1 MISMN
6 DHDDKLTQLVEWG
19 IRCKASDI
27 LIEEGLNR
35 TIQCLKF
42 KNRLNYDFSFNLT
55 TFIDFIIHKSHLSMS
70 HDVAQSQWME
80 VWTANGFI
88 NIRVSYLR
96 TVNHRFITLRL
107 IQDHVIELGNI
118 LNPYHKDLEDRI
130 KKISNG
136 LVCFIGLAGSGKSTT
151 LRAFLN
157 CIRDR
162 RIISIEHP
170 IEYHLSF
177 MMQIE
182 QQQHNIETM
191 VYHALRHHPHVLV
204 IEEVRNAHE
213 LKVAYEASLSGH
225 LVCITFHAF
234 DINSAKQRMMSMLND
249 FQTDVINAW
258 FIQSRK
264 ETMNEFHYEATF
276 IENEKSSTICATT

>member
-1 MISMN
+1 MN
-6 DHDDKLTQLVEWG
+6 EHDEKLTQLIEWG
-19 IRCKASDI
+19 IEFKASDI

-35 TIQCLKF
+35 CIQGLKY
-42 KNRLNYDFSFNLT
+42 KNRFNYDFSFNLT
-55 TFIDFIIHKSHLSMS
+55 SFIDFITHKAHLSMS

-80 VWTANGFI
+80 VWTTHGFI
-88 NIRVSYLR
+88 NVRVSYLR

-107 IQDHVIELGNI
+107 IQSHVIEISNI
-118 LNPYHKDLEDRI
+118 LKPYHQYIEVKLNGI
-130 KKISNG
+130 NNG

-151 LRAFLN
+151 LRAFLHF
-157 CIRDR
+157 IRDR

-182 QQQHNIETM
+182 QHQHDIETM

-213 LKVAYEASLSGH
+213 LKVAYEAALSGH
-225 LVCITFHAF
+225 LVCITFHAY
-234 DINSAKQRMMSMLND
+234 DIESAKLRMTSMLSD
-249 FQTDVINAW
+249 FQSDVIKAW
-258 FIQSRK
+258 FVQKRK
-264 ETMNEFHYEATF
+264 VTNDEFHYEANF
-276 IENEKSSTICATT
+276 IENEKGSDIGSTT

>member
-1 MISMN
+1 MN
-6 DHDDKLTQLVEWG
+6 EYDEKLTQLIQWG
-19 IRCKASDI
+19 LLHKSSDI

-35 TIQCLKF
+35 KIQGLMYKKRF
-42 KNRLNYDFSFNLT
+42 NYDFSFNLT
-55 TFIDFIIHKSHLSMS
+55 SFIDFIIHKAQLSMN

-80 VWTANGFI
+80 VWTNNGFI
-88 NIRVSYLR
+88 NVRVSYLR

-107 IQDHVIELGNI
+107 IQNHVIEIDKI
-118 LNPYHKDLEDRI
+118 LSPYDDDLKI
-130 KKISNG
+130 KLRKINHG

-151 LRAFLN
+151 LRAFLHL
-157 CIRDR
+157 IRDR

-182 QQQHNIETM
+182 QHHHDIETM
-191 VYHALRHHPHVLV
+191 VYHALRHHPHVIV

-225 LVCITFHAF
+225 LVCITFHAA
-234 DINSAKQRMMSMLND
+234 DIYSAKQRMRSMIHD
-249 FQTDVINAW
+249 FQDDIVNAW
-258 FIQSRK
+258 FVQKRK
-264 ETMNEFHYEATF
+264 ESMDEFHYEATF
-276 IENEKSSTICATT
+276 FENKKTSAIDSAT

>member
-1 MISMN
+1 MN
-6 DHDDKLTQLVEWG
+6 EHDEKLTQLIQWG
-19 IRCKASDI
+19 LMHKSSDI

-35 TIQCLKF
+35 SIQGLKYKKRF
-42 KNRLNYDFSFNLT
+42 NYDFSFNLT
-55 TFIDFIIHKSHLSMS
+55 SFIDFIIHKAQLSMN

-80 VWTANGFI
+80 VWTNNGFI

-107 IQDHVIELGNI
+107 IQNHVIEIDKI
-118 LNPYHKDLEDRI
+118 LSHYQDDLKVKLR
-130 KKISNG
+130 KIDHG

-151 LRAFLN
+151 LRAFLHL
-157 CIRDR
+157 IRDK

-182 QQQHNIETM
+182 QHHHDIETM
-191 VYHALRHHPHVLV
+191 VYHALRHHPHVIV

-225 LVCITFHAF
+225 LVCITFHAA
-234 DINSAKQRMMSMLND
+234 DINSAKQRMRSMIHD
-249 FQTDVINAW
+249 FQSNVVNAW
-258 FIQSRK
+258 FVQRRK
-264 ETMNEFHYEATF
+264 EKMDEFHYEATF
-276 IENEKSSTICATT
+276 FENEKT

>member
-1 MISMN
+1 MN
-6 DHDDKLTQLVEWG
+6 EHDEKLTQLIEWG
-19 IRCKASDI
+19 IEFNASDI

-35 TIQCLKF
+35 CIQGLKYKTRF
-42 KNRLNYDFSFNLT
+42 NYDFSFNLT
-55 TFIDFIIHKSHLSMS
+55 SFIDFITHKAHLSMS

-80 VWTANGFI
+80 VWTTHGFI
-88 NIRVSYLR
+88 NVRVSYLR

-107 IQDHVIELGNI
+107 IQNHVIEINKV
-118 LNPYHKDLEDRI
+118 LNPYHQDLEVKLNNI
-130 KKISNG
+130 NNG

-151 LRAFLN
+151 LRAFLHF
-157 CIRDR
+157 IRDR

-182 QQQHNIETM
+182 QHQHDIETM

-204 IEEVRNAHE
+204 IEEVRNTHE

-225 LVCITFHAF
+225 LVCITFHAA
-234 DINSAKQRMMSMLND
+234 DIESAKQRMTSMLND
-249 FQTDVINAW
+249 FQSDVIKAW
-258 FIQSRK
+258 FVQKRK
-264 ETMNEFHYEATF
+264 ETNNEFLYEATF
-276 IENEKSSTICATT
+276 IENEKSTTIISTT

>member
-1 MISMN
+1 MN
-6 DHDDKLTQLVEWG
+6 EHDEKLTQLIEWG
-19 IRCKASDI
+19 LEHKMSDI

-35 TIQCLKF
+35 TIQGLQY
-42 KNRLNYDFSFNLT
+42 KNRKTYDFNFNIT
-55 TFIDFIIHKSHLSMS
+55 TLIDFIIHKAQLSMS

-80 VWTANGFI
+80 VWTQNGFI
-88 NIRVSYLR
+88 NIRASYLR
-96 TVNHRFITLRL
+96 TINHRFITLRL
-107 IQDHVIELGNI
+107 IQNQVIEMEKILISYHEDLILKLRNI
-118 LNPYHKDLEDRI
+118 HG
-130 KKISNG
+130 G

-157 CIRDR
+157 LIRDK

-170 IEYHLSF
+170 IEFHLSF

-182 QQQHNIETM
+182 QNHHDIESM

-225 LVCITFHAF
+225 LVCITFHAA
-234 DINSAKQRMMSMLND
+234 DIDSAKKRMTSMLND
-249 FQTDVINAW
+249 FQSDVITAW
-258 FIQSRK
+258 FVQKRK
-264 ETMNEFHYEATF
+264 ETMDEFRYEATF
-276 IENEKSSTICATT
+276 IENEKSSSFNSTT